1 LEDLIALD
9 QKADLIFIELFESSF
24 VQLERNFFQFVKKKA

>member
-9 QKADLIFIELFESSF
+9 QKADLIFIELFERSF
-24 VQLERNFFQFVKKKA
+24 VQFERNFFQFVKKKA